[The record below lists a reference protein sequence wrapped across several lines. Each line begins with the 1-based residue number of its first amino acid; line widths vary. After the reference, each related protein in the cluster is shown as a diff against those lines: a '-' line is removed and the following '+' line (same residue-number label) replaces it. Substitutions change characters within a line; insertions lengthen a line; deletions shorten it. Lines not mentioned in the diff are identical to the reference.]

1 VAVKKRKKTGGKE
14 SGKKMEKPIVFH
26 KIDHPAH
33 YNAGEIEAIDA
44 IEDWNLGYALGSAVK
59 YIARAPHK
67 GTQLQDL
74 KKAAWYI
81 EREIAR
87 LEGRVER
94 SWIRHARER
103 AASALKAKRRVI
115 KWKDVQRRNKF
126 GANGKKK
133 SRKS

>member
-1 VAVKKRKKTGGKE
+1 MAAKKKKVSRKA
-14 SGKKMEKPIVFH
+14 SKKAEKPIVFH
-26 KIDHPAH
+26 KINHPAH
-33 YNAGEIEAIDA
+33 YNAGEIEVIDA

-74 KKAAWYI
+74 KKAGWYI

-94 SWIRHARER
+94 SWVRHARER
-103 AASALKAKRRVI
+103 AAQASKAKKVR
-115 KWKDVQRRNKF
+115 
-126 GANGKKK
+126 AKKRGK